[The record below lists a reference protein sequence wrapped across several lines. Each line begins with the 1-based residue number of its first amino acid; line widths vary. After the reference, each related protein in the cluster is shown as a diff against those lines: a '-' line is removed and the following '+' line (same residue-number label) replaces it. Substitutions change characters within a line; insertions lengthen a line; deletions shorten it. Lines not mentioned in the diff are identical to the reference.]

1 MDEERMEKTE
11 VVPGST
17 GAYIGFEILFAIPGV
32 GLICAII
39 FGFFSKNENMR
50 HYARAHIAIW
60 AIMIGFFIM
69 ALIGGSGR

>member
-39 FGFFSKNENMR
+39 FGFFPKNENMR

>member
-17 GAYIGFEILFAIPGV
+17 GAYIGFELLFAIPGV

-39 FGFFSKNENMR
+39 FGICSKNENMR
-50 HYARAHIAIW
+50 HYARAHIATW
-60 AIMIGFFIM
+60 VLLIGFFIM
-69 ALIGGSGR
+69 ALIGNSGR

>member
-17 GAYIGFEILFAIPGV
+17 GAYIGFEILFALPGV

-39 FGFFSKNENMR
+39 FGFF
-50 HYARAHIAIW
+50 
-60 AIMIGFFIM
+60 IM
-69 ALIGGSGR
+69 ALIGNSGR

>member
-11 VVPGST
+11 VVPRST

-32 GLICAII
+32 GLICAIV
-39 FGFFSKNENMR
+39 FGIFSKNENMR